1 MDCWHH
7 EIERAHTEADVV
19 NRARDYLFLWSPRE
33 LEPLTLGWRE
43 LRIETV
49 ADLECMKSWLTEG
62 LAGALAMVP
71 EAAQLRELKEY
82 LWHAAIRIGEI
93 RGTVHGPQA
102 SIH

>member
-7 EIERAHTEADVV
+7 EIERASTEADVV
-19 NRARDYLFLWSPRE
+19 SRARDYLFLWSPRE
-33 LEPLTLGWRE
+33 LAPLTLGWRE

-49 ADLECMKSWLTEG
+49 ADIECMKSWLTEG
-62 LAGALAMVP
+62 LAGSLAMVP

-93 RGTVHGPQA
+93 RGSGPGRRPTL
-102 SIH
+102 H